1 MRKSKFSPQQIAKIL
16 KEFDNGKS
24 VDQISREH
32 GVSSASFYKWRS
44 KYAGMNSKELKRL
57 KELEEE
63 NRKLKQMY
71 ATLALDH
78 QMAKEIIEKK
88 PLKPCRKRSITKELI
103 HYGIS
108 RACRVLNM
116 SKSVYYYTPLGKDDS
131 EIEQAIQ
138 QKAKEHSEEGFWKAY
153 DRLREEG
160 KPWNHKRV
168 HRVYVSLGLPLRRK
182 AKKRLPA
189 RVKEPLEVPNELN
202 HTWSMDFVTDV
213 LENKRRFRA
222 FNIIDDFNR
231 EALHIEIDFSL
242 TSNRVVWVLNHLINK
257 KGKPQKIRMDNGPE
271 FIAKIAFEWSQ
282 MHEID
287 FKYIQPGKP
296 TQNAFIERFN
306 GSYRRGV
313 LNKYIFEH
321 IDQVREQ
328 TQIWMDDYNN
338 KRPHDALGKVPPIKY
353 AKLNSTLASQS
364 RIKNN
369 NFMEVL
375 EN

>member
-16 KEFDNGKS
+16 KEFDTGKS
-24 VDQISREH
+24 VEQITREH
-32 GVSSASFYKWRS
+32 GVSSSAFYKWRER
-44 KYAGMNSKELKRL
+44 YAGMNGKELKRI
-57 KELEEE
+57 KELEDE

-78 QMAKEIIEKK
+78 QMVKEIIEKK
-88 PLKPCRKRSITKELI
+88 FLKPCLKRSISKELAR
-103 HYGIS
+103 YGIS

-116 SKSVYYYTPLGKDDS
+116 SKSVYYYQPLAKDDS
-131 EIEQAIQ
+131 EIE
-138 QKAKEHSEEGFWKAY
+138 KALQEKAVQRPEEGFWKAY
-153 DRLREEG
+153 GRLREEG
-160 KPWNHKRV
+160 ELWNHKRV
-168 HRVYVSLGLPLRRK
+168 YRVYKALGLPLRRK
-182 AKKRLPA
+182 VKKRLPA
-189 RVKEPLEVPNELN
+189 RILEPLEIPVEQN

-222 FNIIDDFNR
+222 FNIIDDYNR

-242 TSNRVVWVLNHLINK
+242 TSNRIVWVLNHLINR
-257 KGKPQKIRMDNGPE
+257 KGKPKKIRMDNGPE
-271 FIAKIAFEWSQ
+271 FIAKITYGWST
-282 MHEID
+282 MHNIE

-313 LNKYIFEH
+313 LNKYIFEN

-328 TQIWMDDYNN
+328 TQIWMKDYNHH
-338 KRPHDALGKVPPIKY
+338 RVHDSLGKISPIKY
-353 AKLNSTLASQS
+353 AKLNSNKANN
-364 RIKNN
+364 IKLKKD
-369 NFMEVL
+369 NFIEVL